1 MYEKVQKDGLGM
13 STKVDLKENAV
24 ELRLV
29 ARDTGTGAIG
39 SVTVPLRTLFAEAK
53 PVAPPQK

>member
-13 STKVDLKENAV
+13 STKLDLKENAV

-29 ARDTGTGAIG
+29 ARDTGTGSIG
-39 SVTVPLRTLFAEAK
+39 SVNVPLRTLFAQAK
-53 PVAPPQK
+53 PAAPPQR

>member
-1 MYEKVQKDGLGM
+1 M
-13 STKVDLKENAV
+13 STKLDLKENAV

-29 ARDTGTGAIG
+29 ARDTGTGSIG
-39 SVTVPLRTLFAEAK
+39 SVNVPLRTLFAQAK